1 MIDFGLLPPEINS
14 GRMYAG
20 PGSGSMLAAAAAWS
34 GLAADMLAAA
44 EGHRSVISELT
55 GGPWL
60 GPSSESLVAAVTPLI
75 AWLDSGSVEA
85 ELTASQA
92 YAAAAAYEAAF
103 AATIPPPVIEANRAL
118 LAALVAT
125 NFLGQ
130 NTPAIM
136 ATEALYAE
144 FWAQDAAAMYSYAGN
159 AAAASEKLTELPQ
172 PAQVTT
178 PSGLIDQAITSFQAN
193 AGALF
198 QPLNQLGAEQS
209 SPIGGLLNSLSGP
222 INGNGAAIDAWIV
235 ANTPFDDLVPLQS
248 KYVVPYIS
256 SFALVLQGTLDVGDN
271 TAGWAKLGNL
281 ANTLFP
287 AVQATQGAAQA
298 AGQAAAG
305 AATKVGSVSG
315 LGGVGAG
322 LGKAVPLGK
331 LSVPASWTSSVPGA
345 TTPGVATLTNASS
358 VSAAAPGAANGS
370 AVAPPFGQY
379 INGAGRGRKTPA
391 YGFRLAF
398 MTRPPAAG

>member
-1 MIDFGLLPPEINS
+1 
-14 GRMYAG
+14 
-20 PGSGSMLAAAAAWS
+20 MLAAAAAWS

-60 GPSSESLVAAVTPLI
+60 GPSSESLLAAVTPFI

-136 ATEALYAE
+136 ACEALYAE

-172 PAQVTT
+172 PAQVTN
-178 PSGLIDQAITSFQAN
+178 PAGLIDQAISNFTAN
-193 AGALF
+193 GVIF
-198 QPLNQLGAEQS
+198 QPLNNIGANQS
-209 SPIGGLLNSLSGP
+209 SPIGGLLNTLSGP
-222 INGNGAAIDAWIV
+222 INGNGSAIDAWIV
-235 ANTPFDDLVPLQS
+235 ANTPFDDIVPLQS

-256 SFALVLQGTLDVGDN
+256 SFAYALQATLDVGDN

-287 AVQATQGAAQA
+287 AAQATQGAAQA

-345 TTPGVATLTNASS
+345 TTPGVATLTNVSS
-358 VSAAAPGAANGS
+358 VSAAAPGANGT